1 MYEPSF
7 RPSITVEAS
16 PEDTKVIVLPSI
28 LYSFSPI
35 SSFSASLRITSSP
48 LIVLLITISSAVKSS
63 APVIVISAPSTSEL
77 LYASCL
83 LIEITGFSG
92 TICLSFT
99 IMWLPSFVMCDLVAS
114 STLSVVVILPSSIVN
129 FHVDS
134 TFSKPP
140 GALVSSKVYVPS
152 GSPLITV
159 ASVPDVNVIL
169 FPSITNVSFSH
180 SITVESNSPLSSV
193 IWIFAPS
200 ISLFVS
206 SAISFLLIEN
216 SVF

>member
-1 MYEPSF
+1 M
-7 RPSITVEAS
+7 ICAS
-16 PEDTKVIVLPSI
+16 LPSDVQ
-28 LYSFSPI
+28 L
-35 SSFSASLRITSSP
+35 SSAFSASLILPSASISTFVKDISAFLSSTP
-48 LIVLLITISSAVKSS
+48 PKSTLLILRSYFLSS
-63 APVIVISAPSTSEL
+63 
-77 LYASCL
+77 
-83 LIEITGFSG
+83 F
-92 TICLSFT
+92 LSFT
-99 IMWLPSFVMCDLVAS
+99 IMWLPSFVMCDLVVS

-206 SAISFLLIEN
+206 SAISFLLIEITDCSSFTALSN
-216 SVF
+216 TLISFSVFST